1 MSYACALIGISYIFM
16 HMHYCTSLGTLDV
29 YVWTWS
35 TRCWSRPTRRC
46 STDIARRWKDL
57 LKQPKTRP
65 KVGRA
70 QGFDSINTNL
80 VLPPGKPR
88 CMTYYFKLWLT
99 ICIYY
104 LCITFQELFET
115 LVAWSLGSLELI
127 LVDRSI
133 VMLCLIVL
141 GRSRVISCH
150 SRDIGCL
157 EVE

>member
-1 MSYACALIGISYIFM
+1 MYN
-16 HMHYCTSLGTLDV
+16 
-29 YVWTWS
+29 VWTWWGR
-35 TRCWSRPTRRC
+35 TARRC
-46 STDIARRWKDL
+46 SVDISRKWKDP

-70 QGFDSINTNL
+70 QGLENINTNL

-115 LVAWSLGSLELI
+115 LVAWSLGFSEPYTSMCRLAL
-127 LVDRSI
+127 
-133 VMLCLIVL
+133 LCLI
-141 GRSRVISCH
+141 GIDRNWVIFLSLARYRM
-150 SRDIGCL
+150 SLDYIIWFTIFEVRWIVIGDRTGNADD
-157 EVE
+157 V